1 MHVVLAQAMGQNGI
15 MTLLLWGGVLLVL
28 YFFMIRPQQQKA
40 KQQKDFVANLKKGDA
55 VVTIGGLYGKITSV
69 DANLVTLDVDRGV
82 KLTFD
87 KSSIAREASAKVDT
101 EKAI

>member
-1 MHVVLAQAMGQNGI
+1 MHVILAQAMGQNGI

-69 DANLVTLDVDRGV
+69 DANTVTLDVDRGV

-87 KSSIAREASAKVDT
+87 KSSIAREASAKVDA

>member
-1 MHVVLAQAMGQNGI
+1 MHVVIAQAMGQNG
-15 MTLLLWGGVLLVL
+15 MLTLLLWGGVLLVL

-40 KQQKDFVANLKKGDA
+40 KQQKDFVTNLKKGDA

-69 DANLVTLDVDRGV
+69 DANTVTLDVDRGV

-87 KSSIAREASAKVDT
+87 KSSIAREASAKVDA
-101 EKAI
+101 EKAA

>member
-1 MHVVLAQAMGQNGI
+1 MHVVIAQAMGQNG
-15 MTLLLWGGVLLVL
+15 MLTLLLWGGVLLVL

-40 KQQKDFVANLKKGDA
+40 KQQKDFVNNLKKGDA

-69 DANLVTLDVDRGV
+69 DANTVTLDVDRGV

-87 KSSIAREASAKVDT
+87 KSSIAREASAKVES
-101 EKAI
+101 EKAA

>member
-1 MHVVLAQAMGQNGI
+1 MQVVLAQAMGQNGI

-40 KQQKDFVANLKKGDA
+40 KQQKDFVANMKKGDA

-69 DANLVTLDVDRGV
+69 DANTVTLDVDRGV

-87 KSSIAREASAKVDT
+87 KSSIAREASAKVDA
-101 EKAI
+101 EKAA